1 MNLNIS
7 WSMYTSL
14 EKLKWNRRVS
24 RPTAGDIGD
33 PLSTLSMWS
42 KFWASLGIIIDI
54 LTRWMAP
61 SIMYKTFSIWLWR
74 IFAKSKTFFMIIYL
88 FGDCFVQCNLLTAP
102 LMSLS
107 LSLVLSCVIVCSYVY
122 VCVCVYVF
130 VLDFFFEATRALY
143 VCKSLSELN
152 NIRICVNNNNCDCC
166 SATTWQ
172 LATMTMGCAVLLW

>member
-1 MNLNIS
+1 
-7 WSMYTSL
+7 
-14 EKLKWNRRVS
+14 
-24 RPTAGDIGD
+24 
-33 PLSTLSMWS
+33 
-42 KFWASLGIIIDI
+42 
-54 LTRWMAP
+54 
-61 SIMYKTFSIWLWR
+61 
-74 IFAKSKTFFMIIYL
+74 MIIYL

-166 SATTWQ
+166 SATT
-172 LATMTMGCAVLLW
+172 